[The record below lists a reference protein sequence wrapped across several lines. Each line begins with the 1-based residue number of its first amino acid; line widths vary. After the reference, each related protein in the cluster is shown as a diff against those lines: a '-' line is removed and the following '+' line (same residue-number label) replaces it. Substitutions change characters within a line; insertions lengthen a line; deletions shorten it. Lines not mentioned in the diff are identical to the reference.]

1 MAACRWLANR
11 SLTRVQQGGLFSREH
26 VMVVHPLK
34 EEIIDERGC
43 IVD

>member
-11 SLTRVQQGGLFSREH
+11 SLTRVQQGGLFSCEH
-26 VMVVHPLK
+26 VMVVHRLQ
-34 EEIIDERGC
+34 EEIIDERGR